1 VFLDEVQLRAT
12 DDSTIPEPAVKRPR
26 RHACVLG
33 DDEDGYA
40 GGELTLDLLANPIS

>member
-12 DDSTIPEPAVKRPR
+12 DDSTIPEAAVKRPR

-33 DDEDGYA
+33 DDEGYA
-40 GGELTLDLLANPIS
+40 GGELTLDLLANLIS